1 MSQIS
6 EILDNKP
13 ETIWSVTSGNS
24 VYDAIKVMS
33 KQGIGAV
40 LVIEDERIVGI
51 LSERDCAR
59 KVVLKCRSA
68 KETRVGEIMT
78 RSVFTTTRDKSISEC
93 MSMMTDK
100 HFRHL
105 PIVENDK
112 VVGMISIGDLVRA
125 MISEY
130 KYTIE
135 QLEQYIAG

>member
-1 MSQIS
+1 MSQIA
-6 EILDNKP
+6 EILANKP
-13 ETIWSVTSGNS
+13 GTIWSVTSEDS
-24 VYDAIKVMS
+24 VYDAIKIMS
-33 KQGIGAV
+33 EHGIGAV
-40 LVIEDERIVGI
+40 LVIEDEKIAGI

-59 KVVLKCRSA
+59 KVVLECRSS

-78 RSVFTTTRDKSISEC
+78 RNVYTTTRDKSISEC
-93 MSMMTDK
+93 MTMMTDK

-105 PIVENDK
+105 PIVEGQK

>member
-6 EILDNKP
+6 EILSNKP
-13 ETIWSVTSGNS
+13 DTIWSVTSEHS

-33 KQGIGAV
+33 EQGIGAV
-40 LVIEDERIVGI
+40 LVMENEQIAGI

-59 KVVLKCRSA
+59 KVVLECRSS
-68 KETRVGEIMT
+68 KETKVGEIMT
-78 RSVFTTTRDKSISEC
+78 RNVFTTTRDKSISEC
-93 MSMMTDK
+93 MSMMTDN

-105 PIVENDK
+105 PIVEGRK

>member
-6 EILDNKP
+6 EILTGKP
-13 ETIWSVTSGNS
+13 EVIWSVTSEHS
-24 VYDAIKVMS
+24 VYDAIKMMS
-33 KQGIGAV
+33 ERGIGAV
-40 LVIEDERIVGI
+40 LVMENEQLVGI

-59 KVVLKCRSA
+59 KVVLEGRSA
-68 KETRVGEIMT
+68 KEARVGEIMT
-78 RSVFTTTRDKSISEC
+78 RNVFTTTLDKSISEC

-105 PIVENDK
+105 PIVEDGK

-135 QLEQYIAG
+135 QLEHYIAG

>member
-1 MSQIS
+1 MSQIA
-6 EILDNKP
+6 EILANKP
-13 ETIWSVTSGNS
+13 GTIWSVTSEDS
-24 VYDAIKVMS
+24 VYDAIKIMS
-33 KQGIGAV
+33 EHGIGAV
-40 LVIEDERIVGI
+40 LVIEDEKIAGI

-59 KVVLKCRSA
+59 KVVLECRSS

-78 RSVFTTTRDKSISEC
+78 RNVYTTTRDESISEC
-93 MSMMTDK
+93 MTMMTDK

-105 PIVENDK
+105 PIVEGQK

>member
-6 EILDNKP
+6 EILTNKP
-13 ETIWSVTSGNS
+13 ETIWSVTSEHS
-24 VYDAIKVMS
+24 VYDAIKMMS

-40 LVIEDERIVGI
+40 LVIEDELIVGI

-59 KVVLKCRSA
+59 KVVLECRSA

-78 RSVFTTTRDKSISEC
+78 RNVFTTTRDKSISEC
-93 MSMMTDK
+93 MSMMTDN

-105 PIVENDK
+105 PIVEDSK

>member
-6 EILDNKP
+6 EILANKP
-13 ETIWSVTSGNS
+13 EAIWSVTSGQS

-33 KQGIGAV
+33 EQGIGAV
-40 LVIEDERIVGI
+40 LVMEGEKITGI

-59 KVVLKCRSA
+59 KVVLECRSA
-68 KETRVGEIMT
+68 KDVRVGEIMT
-78 RSVFTTTRDKSISEC
+78 SNVFTTTQDKSISEC

-105 PIVENDK
+105 PIVEDDK

-135 QLEQYIAG
+135 QLEHYIAG